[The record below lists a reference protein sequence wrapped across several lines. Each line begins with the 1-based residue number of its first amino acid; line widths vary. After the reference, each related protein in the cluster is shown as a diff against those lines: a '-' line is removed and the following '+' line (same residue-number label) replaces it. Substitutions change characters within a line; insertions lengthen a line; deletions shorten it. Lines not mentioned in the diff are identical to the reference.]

1 MRRVPKHLARL
12 DGRGTVVWSTGI
24 AVHDD
29 PRAIRAKIIVRQ
41 HDRKLRQH
49 WNKLLAGAAS
59 NP

>member
-1 MRRVPKHLARL
+1 
-12 DGRGTVVWSTGI
+12 
-24 AVHDD
+24 VHDD
-29 PRAIRAKIIVRQ
+29 PHAIRAKIIVRQ